1 MRGRVPATFAVRA
14 FYAMACT
21 AAAVLGVRGADDSLR
36 SALEAISDKLGSTPP
51 RMAAAAV
58 YLNPDDGQPEDIG
71 YGYQKNLRNLEN
83 LFEQEVR
90 VPSNKINKDEMAEK
104 FLNYLANESPQYN
117 QKPWSKKSI
126 FREREG
132 SDMPDNLQ
140 QLKYDR
146 YATPSAFRERYKT
159 NANIEQDYKNNM
171 EDQDDYLYALNTLI
185 DKYIEENVQ
194 GMSDEELESFLRSQE
209 KKRNIPDEYQN
220 VYDPYYKRGSPT
232 KRQFFFIPRY
242 QTRRN
247 NKYRSKWVKPRLM
260 KRSKKNIAL
269 NEPHT
274 DPKVAAE
281 LNNIFL
287 GSESNTNANTTT
299 AINNSV
305 NQTAKPE
312 VDGKNLKIEL
322 KKKSIDWNNYFGY
335 DRKKKSIDNIPSD
348 DTILN
353 QYMRTYGKEG
363 DDNEDM
369 NTINLKDDKLMWM
382 EDALINDALKYTG
395 ANQGTNDPEEI
406 NNVKNHVLA
415 NLNQAYNIEQL
426 RHLNNEMQEKQYEK
440 SDFVMPAEN
449 NSQPMNSL
457 DIAESNKEADHNE
470 CTQLLQITQNCLELG
485 GSAGDLMLPVCM
497 LYRVC
502 RTCESEQ
509 SECEAKFIQGSHELC
524 SKAPLCRYFSRR
536 ILQLMQ
542 EHPLQ
547 IQCHKC
553 MVNFLQNE
561 D

>member
-14 FYAMACT
+14 FYVMACT
-21 AAAVLGVRGADDSLR
+21 AAAVLGVRGTDDSLR

-51 RMAAAAV
+51 RMAAAV
-58 YLNPDDGQPEDIG
+58 YLNTDDGQPEDIG

-83 LFEQEVR
+83 IFEQGVR
-90 VPSNKINKDEMAEK
+90 VPSNKIYKDEVAEK
-104 FLNYLANESPQYN
+104 FLNYLANENPQYN
-117 QKPWSKKSI
+117 QKSWSKKSI

-132 SDMPDNLQ
+132 SDMPENLQ

-159 NANIEQDYKNNM
+159 NPNIEQDYKNNM
-171 EDQDDYLYALNTLI
+171 EDQGDYLYALNTLI

-209 KKRNIPDEYQN
+209 EKRNIPDEYQN
-220 VYDPYYKRGSPT
+220 IYDPYYKRGSPM
-232 KRQFFFIPRY
+232 KRQYLFIPRY
-242 QTRRN
+242 HARRN

-260 KRSKKNIAL
+260 KRSKKNVAL
-269 NEPHT
+269 NESHT

-287 GSESNTNANTTT
+287 GSESNTNSNTTT
-299 AINNSV
+299 VINNSV

-312 VDGKNLKIEL
+312 VDGNNLKIDL
-322 KKKSIDWNNYFGY
+322 KKKSIDWSNYFGY
-335 DRKKKSIDNIPSD
+335 DRKKKSIENIPSD

-353 QYMRTYGKEG
+353 QYIRAYGKEN
-363 DDNEDM
+363 DENEEM
-369 NTINLKDDKLMWM
+369 NNINLKDDKLMWM

-406 NNVKNHVLA
+406 NNVKNQVLA
-415 NLNQAYNIEQL
+415 NLNQAYNIEKL
-426 RHLNNEMQEKQYEK
+426 RNENNEMQEKQYEK
-440 SDFVMPAEN
+440 ADFVVPAEN

-457 DIAESNKEADHNE
+457 DIAESNKEDHE

-502 RTCESEQ
+502 STCESEQ

>member
-14 FYAMACT
+14 FYVMAYT
-21 AAAVLGVRGADDSLR
+21 AAATVLSVRGTDDSLR
-36 SALEAISDKLGSTPP
+36 SALEAISDKLGSTSP
-51 RMAAAAV
+51 RVAAAV

-83 LFEQEVR
+83 IFEQEVR
-90 VPSNKINKDEMAEK
+90 VPSNKMYKDEMAEK

-117 QKPWSKKSI
+117 QKSWSKKSI

-159 NANIEQDYKNNM
+159 NPNIEQDYKNNM

-220 VYDPYYKRGSPT
+220 VYDLYYKRGSPT
-232 KRQFFFIPRY
+232 KRQFFFMPRY

-269 NEPHT
+269 NESHT

-312 VDGKNLKIEL
+312 VDGKNPKIEL
-322 KKKSIDWNNYFGY
+322 KKKSVDWNNYFGY
-335 DRKKKSIDNIPSD
+335 DRKKKSIDNIPYD

-353 QYMRTYGKEG
+353 QYMRTYGKES
-363 DDNEDM
+363 DENEDM
-369 NTINLKDDKLMWM
+369 NTINLKDEKLMWM

-406 NNVKNHVLA
+406 NNVKNQVLA

-426 RHLNNEMQEKQYEK
+426 RHSNNEMQEKQYEK
-440 SDFVMPAEN
+440 ADFVMPAEN

-536 ILQLMQ
+536 MLQLMQ

>member
-1 MRGRVPATFAVRA
+1 MRRRVPSTFVVRA
-14 FYAMACT
+14 FYVIACT
-21 AAAVLGVRGADDSLR
+21 AVAVLGVRGTDDSLR
-36 SALEAISDKLGSTPP
+36 SALEAISDKLGSTSP
-51 RMAAAAV
+51 RVAAAV
-58 YLNPDDGQPEDIG
+58 YLNTDDGQPEDIG
-71 YGYQKNLRNLEN
+71 YGYQKNLRNYGN
-83 LFEQEVR
+83 IFEQGVR
-90 VPSNKINKDEMAEK
+90 VPNSKIYEDEIAEK

-146 YATPSAFRERYKT
+146 YSTPSAFRERYKT
-159 NANIEQDYKNNM
+159 NPNVEQDYKNNM
-171 EDQDDYLYALNTLI
+171 DNQGDYLYALNTLI

-194 GMSDEELESFLRSQE
+194 GMSDEELESFLRAQE
-209 KKRNIPDEYQN
+209 EKRNIPEEYQN
-220 VYDPYYKRGSPT
+220 VYDTYYKRASPM
-232 KRQFFFIPRY
+232 KRQYLFIPRGHM
-242 QTRRN
+242 RRN

-269 NEPHT
+269 NGSHT

-287 GSESNTNANTTT
+287 GSESNTNTNTTT
-299 AINNSV
+299 DINNNV

-312 VDGKNLKIEL
+312 VDGNNLKIEL
-322 KKKSIDWNNYFGY
+322 KKKSIDWSNYFGY
-335 DRKKKSIDNIPSD
+335 DRKKKSIENIPSE

-353 QYMRTYGKEG
+353 QYMRTYEKE
-363 DDNEDM
+363 NEE
-369 NTINLKDDKLMWM
+369 NEANAINLKDEKLMWL
-382 EDALINDALKYTG
+382 EDTLINNALKYTG

-406 NNVKNHVLA
+406 NNVKNQVLA
-415 NLNQAYNIEQL
+415 NLNQAYYIEKL
-426 RHLNNEMQEKQYEK
+426 RNENNEMQEKQYEK
-440 SDFVMPAEN
+440 ADFVIPTEN
-449 NSQPMNSL
+449 NSQPMNSIL
-457 DIAESNKEADHNE
+457 DIAESNKEADRNE
-470 CTQLLQITQNCLELG
+470 CTQLQQITQNCLELG
-485 GSAGDLMLPVCM
+485 GSAGDLMLPVCT

-502 RTCESEQ
+502 STCESEQ
-509 SECEAKFIQGSHELC
+509 SECEDKFIQGSHELC